1 MPTFHQVGPDG
12 VWFNRNET
20 VEVPSAKLIGR
31 ASRYGLQISSTDHQ
45 TRPQGRELP
54 GANQALLDPRM
65 AMLLHGPQNEETCYS
80 VAWTRLDAGMPDRS
94 YRPSP
99 LARANLAASI
109 RWALLSTSK
118 DRSVPLF
125 TRRHDT
131 SEASHDF
138 DRRLAGHG
146 MCDAADALRSQLV
159 LARTRYVGLLL
170 LVPGD
175 NRAPLLLLYQTPP
188 PSALS

>member
-1 MPTFHQVGPDG
+1 MQSLSGGLAAMVSRSPAPTIRPD
-12 VWFNRNET
+12 RR
-20 VEVPSAKLIGR
+20 VENSQA
-31 ASRYGLQISSTDHQ
+31 Q
-45 TRPQGRELP
+45 TRPFWILEWQCCSTGHRTRRP
-54 GANQALLDPRM
+54 VTPSHGHAWMPVCRIDPIAPAR
-65 AMLLHGPQNEETCYS
+65 
-80 VAWTRLDAGMPDRS
+80 
-94 YRPSP
+94 P

-188 PSALS
+188 LPPSLEQSPLSDGP